1 MKKMKIALIDD
12 EADALKVLKKYI
24 EISPRLELFSM
35 TTDPLEFL
43 EKLESKIP
51 DVLITDIVM
60 DKMNGIHLASI
71 VEKHKIPVIICSGY
85 QEYCYDGFKV
95 NAVDFIKKP
104 ANYLEFIKAIEKI
117 MPVDPPHIISPETKR
132 LDYLTINEN
141 GSATLTII
149 KIDDIKY
156 IQQDKNYAEIF
167 TTKRKYLVLS
177 SLKALMDK
185 LPIDTFCRVH
195 RSYVVNTN
203 LIQSVKYDSM
213 VIFPDISIPITKN
226 YSADLIQTLKKA
238 SLNGSSSDH

>member
-12 EADALKVLKKYI
+12 ESDALQVLKRFI
-24 EISPRLELFSM
+24 EISPDLELYSM

-60 DKMNGIHLASI
+60 DKMNGIHLAEVI
-71 VEKHKIPVIICSGY
+71 EKHKIPVILCSGY
-85 QEYCYDGFKV
+85 QEFCYDGFKV

-104 ANYLEFIKAIEKI
+104 ANYSEFLKAIKKI
-117 MPVDPPHIISPETKR
+117 MPLESPQVISTETKR
-132 LDYLTINEN
+132 PDYLTINEN

-177 SLKALMDK
+177 SLTALVEK
-185 LPIDTFCRVH
+185 LPMDTFCRVH
-195 RSYVVNTN
+195 RSYVVNTS

-213 VIFPDISIPITKN
+213 IINPDISIPISKN
-226 YSADLIQTLKKA
+226 YSADLIQTLKNA